1 VPQAAPP
8 ARMPPTYQPPP
19 PNAPKV
25 LSARRAG
32 EGSLEFVTRPPE
44 PVHTYVDVPA
54 AAPIKVGVGLVLKE
68 RPDGSHTV
76 KRLKPGQS
84 AGSQCTCFTAKV
96 QIVT

>member
-1 VPQAAPP
+1 
-8 ARMPPTYQPPP
+8 MPPTYQPPP

-25 LSARRAG
+25 LSARPAVEVSR
-32 EGSLEFVTRPPE
+32 EFVTRPPE

-84 AGSQCTCFTAKV
+84 AGSQFTCFAAKV
-96 QIVT
+96 QLVR